1 MSTKLAEDIMIP
13 LDKYPHISHSSNL
26 RQAVDFIEEAELD
39 VNRRKS
45 LPRSLLVFDEHQHLL
60 GILRRR
66 DILRGLE
73 PNFLKTM
80 SIPERRGLFNIEI
93 DVNLVD
99 LSTGKIGEAI
109 QEQAEILVTEVMS
122 MIIATVNCDD
132 HLAKLIHKILTRDVS
147 LLPVLKEGKVIG
159 VVRTVDIMHEIAD
172 LLL

>member
-1 MSTKLAEDIMIP
+1 MSTKLAEDIMVP
-13 LDKYPHISHSSNL
+13 LEKYPHISHWFTL
-26 RQAVDFIEEAELD
+26 RQALKYIEEAELD

-45 LPRSLLVFDEHQHLL
+45 LPRALLVFDEHQHLL

-80 SIPERRGLFNIEI
+80 SIPVRKGLFDIEV
-93 DVNLVD
+93 DENLVD

-109 QEQAEILVTEVMS
+109 QEQAERLVSEVMS
-122 MIIATVNCDD
+122 PIIATVNSDD
-132 HLAKLIHKILTRDVS
+132 HLAKLIHKILSRNVS
-147 LLPVLKEGKVIG
+147 LLPVLKDGKVIG

-172 LLL
+172 LVL